1 MHSPVIILTVIS
13 IAYAGTIAG
22 PFSLN
27 GKMLKEQ
34 LVNEQSTV
42 DGATS
47 PVQNNNPP
55 PSSHIYPTYPVYSSN
70 TPAVVRTGY
79 ESYLTP
85 AAAPVQ
91 KTVQKTWSY
100 ENIIS
105 SLIPFTTSLVIYSAR
120 AGTFLLQFLMA
131 ILVGVASTSMICI
144 HTSICD
150 TFMGKIKA
158 SRNIFATT
166 CQLSSSGMNNNENDL
181 DLRAT

>member
-1 MHSPVIILTVIS
+1 MHSPVIILTMIS
-13 IAYAGTIAG
+13 IAYAGTIA
-22 PFSLN
+22 PSSLN

-70 TPAVVRTGY
+70 TQAVARTEY
-79 ESYLTP
+79 ENYLT
-85 AAAPVQ
+85 AAPVQ

-120 AGTFLLQFLMA
+120 AGTFLLQFLMV

-150 TFMGKIKA
+150 TFMGKIKVKELA
-158 SRNIFATT
+158 RMYITPENLDIATT
-166 CQLSSSGMNNNENDL
+166 MVSKALDKHSS
-181 DLRAT
+181 T